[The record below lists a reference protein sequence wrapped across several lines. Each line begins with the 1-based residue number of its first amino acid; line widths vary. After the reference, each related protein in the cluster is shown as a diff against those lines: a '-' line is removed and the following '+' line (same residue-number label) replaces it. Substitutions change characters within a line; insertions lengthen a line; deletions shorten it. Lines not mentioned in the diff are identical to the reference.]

1 MIGRIAIMRTILVW
15 LVVWPLVT
23 GMLVLLGLVAH
34 DLALGLQ
41 TFILTTI
48 LVPLISLL
56 LGPAMQRLATYLLA
70 DRRGATDRG
79 FDRDAGSPTAE

>member
-1 MIGRIAIMRTILVW
+1 MLRTMLVW

-23 GMLVLLGLVAH
+23 GMLMLLGLVAS

-41 TFILTTI
+41 TLILTAI

-56 LGPAMQRLATYLLA
+56 LPPAMQRLAIHLVKERL
-70 DRRGATDRG
+70 
-79 FDRDAGSPTAE
+79 